1 MSEEKTIGPRMAPVI
16 LVVDDD
22 EYVHSTLAA
31 AMRGL
36 RAEVVRATTAAQG
49 LDLALA
55 RLPDVAIVD
64 VGLPDLDGYALTRAL
79 RARPELG
86 GLRICILTGHLP
98 DESLARDAGAN
109 AIIGKPFRLDA
120 FLDTIRDQLR
130 VPSGES
136 GATGDTGAS

>member
-1 MSEEKTIGPRMAPVI
+1 MSEEETTDHRAAPVI

-31 AMRGL
+31 ALRGL
-36 RAEVVRATTAAQG
+36 RAEIVRATTAAQG

-55 RLPDVAIVD
+55 RMPDVAIVD

-86 GLRICILTGHLP
+86 GLRICILTGYLP
-98 DESLARDAGAN
+98 DESLAREAGAN

-130 VPSGES
+130 AHP
-136 GATGDTGAS
+136 GDTGP